1 MNGPA
6 EPAPLSDALARF
18 IFEGAAV
25 RGAVVSLDRT
35 LRDILA
41 THPYPPALARA
52 LAEFAAAAAL
62 LASTLKFKGS
72 LIVQLASEGP
82 VRLAVVECDAELS
95 LRATAQWRDEAASL
109 PADATLAVLAGD
121 LARARLVITLDPKD
135 GGPVY
140 QGIVAIAGGSI
151 AGLIEH
157 YLATSEQI
165 DSRMRLAAIDGG
177 VRGLLVQR
185 LPGAG
190 PEDDDAWQRTAAA
203 IGALDLERLAHTAT
217 TAELVG
223 CRVAG
228 ARRPAV
234 RRAGDPLRLPLLGGA
249 GRAGTAA
256 PRPRRDRGD
265 PGRTRGRRGHLRIL
279 QPALHAGSR
288 RGARTVRRR
297 PAGGR
302 AGRVIPLR
310 R

>member
-1 MNGPA
+1 MTGLAVPS
-6 EPAPLSDALARF
+6 PAPLSDVLARF
-18 IFEGAAV
+18 FVVGAAV

-72 LIVQLASEGP
+72 LVVQLASEGP
-82 VRLAVVECDAELS
+82 VRLAVVECDATLA
-95 LRATAQWRDEAASL
+95 LRATAQWRDDAASL

-140 QGIVAIAGGSI
+140 QGVVAIAGGSI
-151 AGLIEH
+151 AALIEH

-165 DSRMRLAAIDGG
+165 DSRMRLAAIDGS

-190 PEDDDAWQRTAAA
+190 PEDDDAWQQAAAA
-203 IGALDLERLAHTAT
+203 IGAFDLEQFANTAT

-223 CRVAG
+223 AALPEVDVRLFSARATRFACPCSEARVA
-228 ARRPAV
+228 
-234 RRAGDPLRLPLLGGA
+234 RALRLL
-249 GRAGTAA
+249 GRAEIEGLLAE
-256 PRPRRDRGD
+256 RGD
-265 PGRTRGRRGHLRIL
+265 VEVTCEFCNRRYTLD
-279 QPALHAGSR
+279 PAA
-288 RGARTVRRR
+288 ARALFAEIP
-297 PAGGR
+297 PADPP
-302 AGRVIPLR
+302 AA
-310 R
+310 